1 MKIAWVRLLACFIA
15 AGFAGA
21 AAAQTKMVLGYTAG
35 NPTMGAFVA
44 KDQGFFAKRGLD
56 VTLQFTPVGS
66 TIPGA
71 LESNS
76 LQVGTLTFPVFLLAN
91 EGGVAMQA
99 VAGMAIISDKTPVT
113 GVASR
118 AGSGIKK
125 PADFVGKRIAT
136 PGLNGNLHVTFMM
149 WLKRA
154 GVDPKSPIYVEAAFP
169 QMPDMMKGGQVD
181 AALLVEP
188 FLKRSIDTKA
198 GDFVAHHPA
207 EVMNGRMEV
216 FYAMS
221 KKFADANHNAVAAFR
236 DAIREGHD
244 WIAKNTQAARLT
256 QITYLKLPEAVAKTI
271 PLPTF
276 QAEVSAADVQAWI
289 DTCREFGITKGT
301 ATVKQVLWQP

>member
-1 MKIAWVRLLACFIA
+1 MKIAWVRIIA
-15 AGFAGA
+15 GLMA
-21 AAAQTKMVLGYTAG
+21 AAFGCAASAQTKMVLGYTAG

-44 KDQGFFAKRGLD
+44 KDQGFFARRGLD

-66 TIPGA
+66 TIPAA
-71 LESNS
+71 LASNS
-76 LQVGTLTFPVFLLAN
+76 LQVGTITFPVFLLAN
-91 EGGVAMQA
+91 EGGVALQA

-118 AGSGIKK
+118 AGSGIKR

-188 FLKRSIDTKA
+188 FLKRSIDTKV
-198 GDFVAHHPA
+198 GDFVAYHPT

-216 FYAMS
+216 FYTMS
-221 KKFADANHNAVAAFR
+221 KKFIDENPKAIGAFK

-244 WIAKNTQAARLT
+244 WIAKNTDAARLT
-256 QITYLKLPEAVAKTI
+256 QITYLKLPEAVAKSI

-276 QAEVSAADVQAWI
+276 QAEVTVADVQAWI
-289 DTCREFGITKGT
+289 DACKEYGITKGT
-301 ATVKQVLWQP
+301 ATVRQVLWQP